1 MTGLGSSEPVG
12 GGASTEPPQPILIYS
27 PEMHESATKRASG
40 FGSWRTLRRHCAK
53 SAVHNVAHALHW
65 RRFSCGAC
73 ASAVG
78 CTAQAVRAKKRARL
92 APCRQKSGA
101 RAAAEGYLCLQRHDL
116 RRSCSVTVRPS
127 GLVLV
132 TVEIGTTL
140 PPTTPRAQHY
150 RLECLALSS
159 CTACTQRSSSHRL
172 DPIANALPLNC
183 LSDTS
188 HRPTH
193 THLSLGPHA
202 SAHTNT
208 QTNERQRRSDA
219 GRKAAATSDCPAQRQ
234 SDTYGLAFVS
244 ISIALTPIRSVS
256 SHASK

>member
-1 MTGLGSSEPVG
+1 MGSSEPVG

-127 GLVLV
+127 GLVLI

-140 PPTTPRAQHY
+140 PPSTNHAHSTIDSSVSHFPAVQPVLNARHLIGSTRSQTPSLSTASQTPPTVPRTHTSLSALTLPPTQTHKQTNGSAAQTPAGRRRRPRTAQHKDN
-150 RLECLALSS
+150 RTL
-159 CTACTQRSSSHRL
+159 TAWPS
-172 DPIANALPLNC
+172 
-183 LSDTS
+183 
-188 HRPTH
+188 
-193 THLSLGPHA
+193 
-202 SAHTNT
+202 
-208 QTNERQRRSDA
+208 
-219 GRKAAATSDCPAQRQ
+219 
-234 SDTYGLAFVS
+234 
-244 ISIALTPIRSVS
+244 
-256 SHASK
+256 